1 MSKLIK
7 NGYTIL
13 ENMYTEDDIEKLISN
28 TSEFYLKSRFDFEFD
43 DGTKLSSDINTN
55 FSLSEILINMEKK
68 INTFQMFWQSNSNIN
83 LKNNFKQVS
92 EKILKIYN
100 IKSFRE
106 NSNLQ
111 TYLPDSFIKSHDDG
125 IVKNRFAVA
134 LTPFN
139 TKPEGGVGGD
149 LILELKDNTKLI
161 LENKVGNVILLDF
174 TKNNLKHEV
183 TKIKNWSRVVL
194 VSFLFFE

>member
-1 MSKLIK
+1 MKDLLQ

-28 TSEFYLKSRFDFEFD
+28 TSEFYLKPRFDFEFD
-43 DGTKLSSDINTN
+43 NEIKLFSDISTN

-83 LKNNFKQVS
+83 LKNNFKKIS
-92 EKILKIYN
+92 EKILKVYN

-111 TYLPDSFIKSHDDG
+111 TYLPGSFIKSHDDG

-134 LTPFN
+134 LTPLN
-139 TKPEGGVGGD
+139 TKPKGGVGGD
-149 LILELKDNTKLI
+149 LILELKDNTKVI